1 MSPAPALTDFSSRLD
16 KSLTVS
22 LLTFNLPTLIRPFFF
37 PARCF
42 LLLVLVV
49 ILVSRFLVKW
59 LNWAKRQPG
68 FFLYTLLAFTAV
80 LARWFN
86 SQAAGCLDSNK
97 FPFAPSNCSECLS
110 RERFRDP
117 LLRSCRRCAPYST
130 DEQ

>member
-1 MSPAPALTDFSSRLD
+1 MHAMVPMSPAPALTDFSSRLD

-68 FFLYTLLAFTAV
+68 FLSLYA
-80 LARWFN
+80 
-86 SQAAGCLDSNK
+86 
-97 FPFAPSNCSECLS
+97 S
-110 RERFRDP
+110 RLHGGFI
-117 LLRSCRRCAPYST
+117 
-130 DEQ
+130 